1 MYKLFIVDDNP
12 LERRGVAGLLE
23 WQTFGC
29 EVAGLYASGSEALE
43 AAEREA
49 PDIVLTDVQMPAMD
63 GIALGAR
70 LREDYP
76 GTQLIFLSG
85 HDSFSFIRGALRLEA
100 ADYVLKPVRKPELQT
115 ALEKAA
121 ARLSR
126 EREAAAERERLLRQ
140 AGVDTSEAP
149 DADDADA
156 RSYHDRIVMQIK
168 RIVAE
173 RYQEPLTVQDIAD
186 ELYLSLSHTN
196 NIFRRKTGQK
206 IFDYLT
212 AYRMERAK
220 ALLRQPDSKIYCVA
234 QTVGYANKS
243 HFCLV
248 FKKHSGRTP
257 SEYKNHYA

>member
-1 MYKLFIVDDNP
+1 MYRLFIVDDNP

-23 WQTFGC
+23 WRTFGC

-43 AAEREA
+43 AAGREP

-63 GIALGAR
+63 GIAFGAR
-70 LREDYP
+70 LREDHP

-85 HDSFSFIRGALRLEA
+85 HDSFSFIRGALQLEA
-100 ADYVLKPVRKPELQT
+100 ADYVLKPVRKPELQA

-126 EREAAAERERLLRQ
+126 EREAAAERDRLLRQ
-140 AGVDTSEAP
+140 AGLVPSEAS
-149 DADDADA
+149 DGEAH
-156 RSYHDRIVMQIK
+156 SYHDRIVMRIK
-168 RIVAE
+168 TIVAE
-173 RYQEPLTVQDIAD
+173 RYREPLTVQDIAD

-212 AYRMERAK
+212 AYRMEQAK

-248 FKKHSGRTP
+248 FKKYIGSTP
-257 SEYKNHYA
+257 SEYKSRYA